1 LLVERFF
8 GELTDVSVRWPVD
21 QLDPGRRVPGQ
32 TERDTKGEVRFFPRF
47 EKFSYQ
53 NNLPTLNPAI
63 LGRATS
69 GRFNAVHGFTQR
81 LISGLSDRMLPTIYG
96 CIQTNMN
103 SLPTFFLA
111 VTLVLLPGVH
121 AASAP
126 PLAPVDSPELIEKL
140 LDEYDS
146 REAFVAA
153 VADAEKR
160 GASVGLIVKAHLL
173 SGLREYDA
181 SLLRIAFAR
190 AEKAALVP
198 RREVAW
204 LMVIARA
211 HLAGEAHQF
220 DEAERLF
227 KEAFWMEPQK
237 ADTVG
242 RAASYTRRM
251 QRMAAVTLDLDRPFR
266 ASAGGT
272 TTLRELM
279 KGKKALLLDFWAS
292 WCKPCLEGLPA
303 LKVRQQKLGP
313 LEIAV
318 AGINTDKDAAKAER
332 VRRESAISF
341 PWLLDAAEQALGDL
355 LSINSIPRA
364 VVISPE
370 GKILYNGDPAND
382 MLDSLLA
389 KLVEAR

>member
-1 LLVERFF
+1 
-8 GELTDVSVRWPVD
+8 
-21 QLDPGRRVPGQ
+21 
-32 TERDTKGEVRFFPRF
+32 
-47 EKFSYQ
+47 
-53 NNLPTLNPAI
+53 
-63 LGRATS
+63 
-69 GRFNAVHGFTQR
+69 
-81 LISGLSDRMLPTIYG
+81 
-96 CIQTNMN
+96 MN
-103 SLPTFFLA
+103 SLRTFFLA
-111 VTLVLLPGVH
+111 VTLVLSPGVR

-211 HLAGEAHQF
+211 YLAGEAHQF
-220 DEAERLF
+220 GEAERLF

-251 QRMAAVTLDLDRPFR
+251 QRMAALTLDLDRPFR

-272 TTLRELM
+272 TTLRTLLQ
-279 KGKKALLLDFWAS
+279 GKKALLLDLWAP
-292 WCKPCLEGLPA
+292 WCTPCLEGLPA
-303 LKVRQQKLGP
+303 LKVRQQKLAP
-313 LEIAV
+313 LQIAV
-318 AGINTDKDAAKAER
+318 AGINTEKDAAKAER

-382 MLDSLLA
+382 VLDSLLA
-389 KLVEAR
+389 KLTEAR